1 MNKIRLSLL
10 LVLLLAL
17 AGCSGDEWL
26 GFAFPD
32 KENLLVHREVGSFET
47 QQECDEASM
56 SILKSLNALDNGY
69 YECGKNCESDSYYN
83 RDCEEMIRG
92 NLYK

>member
-1 MNKIRLSLL
+1 MNKMRLILFLILL
-10 LVLLLAL
+10 PALV
-17 AGCSGDEWL
+17 GCSGAEWL
-26 GFAFPD
+26 GYAFPD
-32 KENLLVHREVGSFET
+32 KGNLLVHREVGRFDT
-47 QQECDEASM
+47 QKECDEASM
-56 SILKSLNALDNGY
+56 SILKSLNALENGY

>member
-1 MNKIRLSLL
+1 MYKIRLSLFL
-10 LVLLLAL
+10 ILLLAL
-17 AGCSGDEWL
+17 TGCSGDEWL
-26 GFAFPD
+26 GYAFPNPD
-32 KENLLVHREVGSFET
+32 NLLIHREVGRFKT

-56 SILKSLNALDNGY
+56 SILESLNVLDVGY

>member
-32 KENLLVHREVGSFET
+32 KENLLVHREVGRFET

-56 SILKSLNALDNGY
+56 SILESLNALDNGY

>member
-1 MNKIRLSLL
+1 MRLILFLILL
-10 LVLLLAL
+10 PALV
-17 AGCSGDEWL
+17 GCSGDEWL

-32 KENLLVHREVGSFET
+32 KGNLLIHREVGRFKT

-69 YECGKNCESDSYYN
+69 YECGKNCKSESYYN
-83 RDCEEMIRG
+83 RDCEAMIRG

>member
-10 LVLLLAL
+10 VFLLAL
-17 AGCSGDEWL
+17 TGCSGDEWL

-32 KENLLVHREVGSFET
+32 KGNQMICREVGKFKT
-47 QQECDEASM
+47 QQECDAAAM
-56 SILKSLNALDNGY
+56 SILKSLNALENGY
-69 YECGKNCESDSYYN
+69 YECGKNCKTDSYYS
-83 RDCEEMIRG
+83 RECEEMIRG